1 MEQQWRKMQT
11 GRHLDCECFVDMG
24 IIVILVL
31 CTVTEISN
39 FEFRGVI
46 FLGFGNTDPA
56 LL

>member
-46 FLGFGNTDPA
+46 FPDFGNTDPA